1 MRAYSPSNWKH
12 TGVVL
17 LCLLPGLGLIIL
29 LIGTVISMAVAQSVG
44 YFNFS
49 GPSEFSLIYWQKQ
62 LASPFLHRS
71 VLYSAKISLLS
82 SLISVGLAYMFAMW
96 LRRPFPGSTMLGGL
110 LKAPMMVPGLVA
122 AFLLLNVIAFHGFVN
137 EFLLWTNIISKPL
150 RMQNDSF
157 GTAVIFLQVWK
168 QMPFALL
175 VLIGPVQ
182 SIHNE
187 IFDAARDLG
196 ASAWTR
202 FRKIVLPLTLTAM
215 QAALILV
222 FIRAAGDFSFQVIV
236 GPREVSSMA
245 QYMYT
250 VQRLYGEWN
259 EAAVVA
265 VVLMTMSLTGALL
278 LAAVSQFLVTGR
290 RR

>member
-1 MRAYSPSNWKH
+1 MRAYFASNWKH
-12 TGVVL
+12 TSMVV

-44 YFNFS
+44 YFTFS
-49 GPSEFSLIYWQKQ
+49 GPSDFSLTYWQNQ
-62 LASPFLHRS
+62 LASPLLHRS

-82 SLISVGLAYMFAMW
+82 ALISVGLAYMFALW
-96 LRRPFPGSTMLGGL
+96 LRRPFPGSTVLGGL

-137 EFLLWTNIISKPL
+137 EFLLWVGLISQPL

-157 GTAVIFLQVWK
+157 GAAVIFLQVWK

-182 SIHNE
+182 SIHDD

-196 ASAWTR
+196 ASTWAR
-202 FRKIVLPLTLTAM
+202 FYKIVLPLTLTAM

-236 GPREVSSMA
+236 GPRDVNSMA
-245 QYMYT
+245 QYMYA

-259 EAAVVA
+259 EAAVIA
-265 VVLMTMSLTGALL
+265 VVLMIMSLTGALL
-278 LAAVSQFLVTGR
+278 LAAFSKFVVRGR
-290 RR
+290 GR

>member
-1 MRAYSPSNWKH
+1 MRAYSACNWKH
-12 TGVVL
+12 TGIVT
-17 LCLLPGLGLIIL
+17 LCLLPGLGLIVL

-49 GPSEFSLIYWQKQ
+49 GPSDFSLTYWQKQ
-62 LASPFLHRS
+62 LASPLLHHS

-82 SLISVGLAYMFAMW
+82 ALISVGLAYMFALW
-96 LRRPFPGSTMLGGL
+96 LRRPFPGSTVLGGL

-137 EFLLWTNIISKPL
+137 EFLLWMNIISKPL

-157 GTAVIFLQVWK
+157 GAAVIFLQVWK

-196 ASAWTR
+196 ANAWTR
-202 FRKIVLPLTLTAM
+202 FYKIVLPLTLTAM

-250 VQRLYGEWN
+250 VQRLYGAWN

-265 VVLMTMSLTGALL
+265 VVLMAMSLTGALV
-278 LAAVSQFLVTGR
+278 LAAVSRFLVIGGR
-290 RR
+290 R